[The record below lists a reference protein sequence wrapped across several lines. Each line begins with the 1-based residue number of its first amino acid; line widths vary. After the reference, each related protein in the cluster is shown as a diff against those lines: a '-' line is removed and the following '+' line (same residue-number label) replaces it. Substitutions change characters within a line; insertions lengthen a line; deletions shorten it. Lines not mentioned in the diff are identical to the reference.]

1 MHAEKN
7 IPVLKKTMKVSPW
20 DRFMSKVNKSGPIP
34 PHKPELGP
42 CWIYTGKKSKDGYG
56 KFSIGRCE
64 ITAHRYSYSQTVGE
78 IPEGLKLDH
87 LCKNRPCVNPSHV
100 EPVTQRVNVLR
111 SNSLQAKNAA
121 KTHCVNGHEFT
132 SENTRISGGW
142 RVCRECTLIRKA
154 DKRAK
159 LGMTARGRYSTKATK
174 QRVLP

>member
-7 IPVLKKTMKVSPW
+7 IPVLKKAMKVSPW
-20 DRFMSKVNKSGPIP
+20 DRFMSKVDMNGPIP

-42 CWIYTGKKSKDGYG
+42 CWIFNGPKTKDGYG
-56 KFSIGRCE
+56 KFTIGRLT
-64 ITAHRYSYSQTVGE
+64 ITAHRYSYAHTNVE

-87 LCKNRPCVNPSHV
+87 LCKNRPCVNPAHH

-111 SNSLQAKNAA
+111 SNSLQANNAA

-132 SENTRISGGW
+132 PENTRISGGW

-154 DKRAK
+154 NKRAAQ
-159 LGMTARGRYSTKATK
+159 GVAVRGRYTTKATQ